1 MSDTLIAFVI
11 GVVEGLTEFLPVSST
26 GHMILVGHLIGYN
39 DEASKVFEV
48 FIQLGAILAVV
59 FFYKEKFARF
69 FRAEGWYVRNGLS
82 VWHVAVGIV
91 PVMLVA
97 YVARKP
103 IKLYLF
109 SPKTV
114 IAGLI
119 MGGILMLVAEK
130 FGPKKTVNDVMKIS
144 LKKAALI
151 GAWQFLSLWPGFSRS
166 GSTLSGALLIGV
178 ERKAAADYSFI
189 IAVPLM
195 FVACFYELF
204 KSWGSLGGGD
214 IYMLSIGFVTA
225 FAVSYVAVAWF
236 LKFLNKSSL
245 AAFAY
250 YRFLIAIVSY
260 WYFAGRLF

>member
-1 MSDTLIAFVI
+1 MSDIVTAVLIGI
-11 GVVEGLTEFLPVSST
+11 VEGLTEFLPVSST
-26 GHMILVGHLIGYN
+26 GHMILVGHLIGYD

-59 FFYKEKFARF
+59 FFYRDKFARF
-69 FRAEGWYVRNGLS
+69 LKPEGWDVKQGMS
-82 VWHVAVGIV
+82 VWHVAAGLV
-91 PVMLVA
+91 PVMLIA

-103 IKLYLF
+103 IKMYLF

-114 IAGLI
+114 IVGLI
-119 MGGILMLVAEK
+119 LGGLLMLAAEK
-130 FGPKKTVNDVMKIS
+130 MGPRKTVKDVMDIS
-144 LKKAALI
+144 LKKAAII
-151 GAWQFLSLWPGFSRS
+151 GAWQILSLWPGFSRS
-166 GSTLSGALLIGV
+166 GSTLSGALFLGV

-204 KSWGSLGGGD
+204 KSWGTLSGKDLD
-214 IYMLSIGFVTA
+214 MLAIGFVTA
-225 FAVSYVAVAWF
+225 FIVSYFAVAWF

-250 YRFLIAIVSY
+250 YRFIIAVISY
-260 WYFAGRLF
+260 FLLWN